1 MGSGALCHA
10 LQTKKFM
17 VGRTKT
23 TAVCLKDSEVSQ
35 RHAELLWSAD
45 RGWTLT
51 DKGSSNGTKVNG
63 TTLEEG
69 GACPPLSDARQ

>member
-1 MGSGALCHA
+1 
-10 LQTKKFM
+10 M

-23 TAVCLKDSEVSQ
+23 TAVCLKDNEVSQ

-45 RGWTLT
+45 GGWTLT

-63 TTLEEG
+63 VTIQEG
-69 GACPPLSDARQ
+69 GSCPQLSDPRL